1 MHPCPDIPAVSIL
14 DTSRGRA
21 RYDPA
26 MRRGPA
32 LAGLIVLFATGCVF
46 DGAAAQRPARFQLA
60 VNSRHLSV
68 RPTPDGATGTLART
82 TTPPTPEVPATPSSA
97 VTGSAQFTMAWRYH
111 TYVGAE
117 AEAGTLGWS
126 GSNFAGMYGVFGAES
141 TSQLG
146 SLAVE
151 LAAGQRWMRY
161 DAFSKDVGSQVI
173 EPRVRGELWL
183 SPQITF
189 GAALGASS
197 GDGGWVAGMYL
208 SVYSNLY
215 NSWQSH

>member
-1 MHPCPDIPAVSIL
+1 MHPRPDILSVSIL
-14 DTSRGRA
+14 SASPGLA

-26 MRRGPA
+26 MRKGIA
-32 LAGLIVLFATGCVF
+32 LAGLLALSAAGCVF
-46 DGAAAQRPARFQLA
+46 DGRAAQRPARFQLG
-60 VNSRHLSV
+60 VNSRHLAV
-68 RPTPDGATGTLART
+68 RPTPDGATLART
-82 TTPPTPEVPATPSSA
+82 TNPTTPEVPATPSSA

-126 GSNFAGMYGVFGAES
+126 GSNFAGAYGVFGAES

-151 LAAGQRWMRY
+151 LTAGQRWMRY
-161 DAFSKDVGSQVI
+161 DVFSKDVGSRVI

-189 GAALGASS
+189 GAALGATS
-197 GDGGWVAGMYL
+197 GEGGWVAGMYL

-215 NSWQSH
+215 NAWHAH